1 MRLNLDAIFTGIG
14 ILIALYLLV
23 YYGKNSTAL
32 VGTSGNVLVGETKTL
47 QGR

>member
-1 MRLNLDAIFTGIG
+1 MKLNIDALFTGIG

-32 VGTSGNVLVGETKTL
+32 VGTGGNVLIGETKTL